1 MLTPFFTFLTISI
14 LSCLVMNAQD
24 IRTAF
29 IKKYSNVTSL
39 SVKFTVD
46 NQFETL
52 SMKAKKGNKFVLEQ
66 KSVMIY
72 CDGSTVWNVNKETN
86 KCMISHRDIH
96 NESTSIDDIFLG
108 VLNTYIVEKTMT
120 VNETKSGSGYYI
132 VMKPKSKDE
141 IVNGIENLI
150 IILDK
155 KTLRIKTI
163 QFKDNSNSH
172 TITIKS
178 LKLNE
183 KLNNSL
189 FSFTPSKAMTIVD
202 LR

>member
-1 MLTPFFTFLTISI
+1 
-14 LSCLVMNAQD
+14 MNAQD